1 MTDHIRIAQ
10 DGGVLTLTLNRPDK
24 KNALTNA
31 MYETLTRE
39 LSRAAKEPSI
49 RVVLIEAEG
58 DMFTAGNDI
67 GDFAAIASGAKP
79 ASALAAHPFILALGQ
94 FPKPIVAAVQGNGVG
109 IGLTMLLHCD
119 AVFMAESAKLTAPFA
134 DLALVPEAA
143 SSWLLPARVGH
154 ARAYAVFALGE
165 AIDGKLAERLGLVTA
180 ALPPTQVKTQAL
192 ETAKTL
198 AAKPMGALK
207 EIKALMRDAAAVV
220 AVIEKETARFAAQ
233 LKTPEAAEAFKA
245 FAEKRK
251 PDFSK
256 LS

>member
-1 MTDHIRIAQ
+1 MTEQIRIEQ
-10 DGGVLTLTLNRPDK
+10 DAGVLTLTLARPDK

-31 MYETLTRE
+31 MYGTLTAE
-39 LSRAAKEPSI
+39 LARAATDPAV
-49 RVVLIEAEG
+49 RVVLFEAEG

-67 GDFAAIASGAKP
+67 ADFAAIASGAKP
-79 ASALAAHPFILALGQ
+79 ASTLAAHPFILALGQ
-94 FPKPIVAAVQGNGVG
+94 FPKPVVAAVQGNGVG

-119 AVFMAESAKLTAPFA
+119 AVFMAEDAKLTAPFA

-165 AIDGKLAERLGLVTA
+165 AIDGKTAERIGLVTA
-180 ALPPTQVKTQAL
+180 ALPASQVKPRARDAAKAL
-192 ETAKTL
+192 AL
-198 AAKPMGALK
+198 KPMGALM
-207 EIKALMRDAAAVV
+207 EIKALMRDSAAIV
-220 AVIEKETARFAAQ
+220 AVIEKEAERFAAQ

-256 LS
+256 L

>member
-1 MTDHIRIAQ
+1 MTEQIRIAQ
-10 DGGVLTLTLNRPDK
+10 EGGVLTLTLSRPDK

-31 MYETLTRE
+31 MYETLTGE
-39 LSRAAKEPSI
+39 LARAAKEPAV
-49 RVVLIEAEG
+49 RVVLFEAEG

-67 GDFAAIASGAKP
+67 ADFAAIASGAKP
-79 ASALAAHPFILALGQ
+79 ANTLAAHPFILALGR
-94 FPKPIVAAVQGNGVG
+94 FPKPIVTAVQGNAVG

-119 AVFMAESAKLTAPFA
+119 AVFIAEDAKLTAPFA

-154 ARAYAVFALGE
+154 ARAYAIFALGE
-165 AIDGKLAERLGLVTA
+165 AIDGRTAERIGLVTA
-180 ALPPTQVKTQAL
+180 ALPASQVKAR
-192 ETAKTL
+192 AKEAAQTL
-198 AAKPMGALK
+198 TAKPMGALM
-207 EIKALMRDAAAVV
+207 EIKALMRDSAAVV
-220 AVIEKETARFAAQ
+220 AVIEKETERFAAR

>member
-1 MTDHIRIAQ
+1 MTEQIRIAQ
-10 DGGVLTLTLNRPDK
+10 EGGVLTLTLARPEK

-31 MYETLTRE
+31 MYGTLTAE
-39 LSRAAKEPSI
+39 LARAAADPAV
-49 RVVLIEAEG
+49 RVALFEAEG

-67 GDFAAIASGAKP
+67 AEFAAVASGARP
-79 ASALAAHPFILALGQ
+79 ASTLAAHPFILALAQ

-119 AVFMAESAKLTAPFA
+119 AVFMAENAKLTAPFA

-143 SSWLLPARVGH
+143 SSWLLPACVGH

-165 AIDGKLAERLGLVTA
+165 AIDGKLAEQIGLVTA
-180 ALPPTQVKTQAL
+180 AVPASQVKPR
-192 ETAKTL
+192 AKEAAQTL
-198 AAKPMGALK
+198 AAKPMGALM
-207 EIKALMRDAAAVV
+207 EIKSLMRDSAAIV
-220 AVIEKETARFAAQ
+220 AVIEKETARFAAR

-251 PDFSK
+251 PDFGK
-256 LS
+256 L

>member
-1 MTDHIRIAQ
+1 MTDHIRIAEH
-10 DGGVLTLTLNRPDK
+10 GGVLQLTLNRPDK

-39 LSRAAKEPSI
+39 LGRAAKEPSI

-79 ASALAAHPFILALGQ
+79 ASTLAAHPFILALGQ
-94 FPKPIVAAVQGNGVG
+94 FSKPIVAAVQGNGVG

-119 AVFMAESAKLTAPFA
+119 AVFMAEDAKLTAPFA

-143 SSWLLPARVGH
+143 SSWLLPARIGH

-165 AIDGKLAERLGLVTA
+165 AIDGKLAEQLGLVTA
-180 ALPPTQVKTQAL
+180 ALPAAQVKARAQEA
-192 ETAKTL
+192 AKTL
-198 AAKPMGALK
+198 ALKPMGALK
-207 EIKALMRDAAAVV
+207 EIKGLMRDAAAVV

-245 FAEKRK
+245 FAERRK
-251 PDFSK
+251 PDFTK
-256 LS
+256 LG